1 MRTYQIC
8 FGLIIVHINRMKKI
22 LLPFILLFTA
32 FQSQAQLSAN
42 KYWIQ
47 FADKNNN
54 GFITESPEQFLSLK
68 SIERRVKYGISI
80 RNRDLPVTESY
91 VLSITQTGANVILR
105 SKWMNGVVVFLNDS
119 NLLTSIEQLPFVV
132 SSRKLARTKPKT
144 NADELKE
151 TLEMFMEQIGAQKGK
166 DIKQKTAS
174 EIVDYGLGFNQIEQ
188 INGIDLHK
196 SGRMGQG
203 MQIAVFDAGFPQV
216 DTLPVFKR
224 LRDDNRIIGMFDVV
238 NNSVNVIGFNS
249 HGRSVLST
257 MAAWKDGLLVGT
269 APLAEYFLVRTEDAA
284 TEYVI
289 EEYNWLRGAELV
301 DSAGVDIIN
310 SSLGYTQ
317 FDEATQSHT
326 FADLNGNTT
335 VITRAADW
343 AAATGMLV
351 VNSAG
356 NSGDS
361 PWRYIG
367 APADADSILTIGA
380 VDSLGIYASFSSQG
394 PTADGR
400 IKPNVTA
407 LGKLAAV
414 ATGTGSV
421 IRGNGTS
428 FSGPIIAGMAACLW
442 QGHRDKNAQ
451 QIIKAI
457 EQSASRA
464 SNPDNYYGFGIP
476 DFGKADYILRNL
488 PPIDQLVDSIVNVY
502 PNPMVTGITLEF
514 FSTQL
519 QSAKLEITSLNGKR
533 VHSETV
539 QLKPFFNNIFSIQP
553 LRDVKQGIYIIT
565 IFVGNKKYTRQVVKS
580 SN

>member
-1 MRTYQIC
+1 
-8 FGLIIVHINRMKKI
+8 MKKI
-22 LLPFILLFTA
+22 FLPFFFLLVA
-32 FQSQAQLSAN
+32 FQGQAQLSAN

-47 FADKNNN
+47 FSDKNNN
-54 GFITESPEQFLSLK
+54 GFNIENPAQFLSAK
-68 SIERRVKYGISI
+68 SIERRTKYGIAI
-80 RNRDLPVTESY
+80 QNKDLPVTENY
-91 VLSITQTGANVILR
+91 VQTVAQTGANVLLR
-105 SKWMNGVVVFLNDS
+105 SKWMNGVVVLLNDT
-119 NLLTSIEQLPFVV
+119 NLLGSIEQLPFVV

-151 TLEMFMEQIGAQKGK
+151 TLEMFMEQMGAEKGK
-166 DIKQKTAS
+166 DIKAKTTA
-174 EIVDYGLGFNQIEQ
+174 EIEDYGLGFHQIEQ
-188 INGIDLHK
+188 LNGIELHK
-196 SGRMGQG
+196 AGRMGQG
-203 MQIAVFDAGFPQV
+203 IQIAVFDAGFPQV
-216 DTLPVFKR
+216 DTLSVFKR
-224 LRDDNRIIGMFDVV
+224 LRDDNRIIGMYDVV

-257 MAAWKDGLLVGT
+257 MASWKEGLLVGT
-269 APLAEYFLVRTEDAA
+269 APLAEYYLVRTEDAA
-284 TEYVI
+284 TEYLI

-301 DSAGVDIIN
+301 DSVGVDIIN

-317 FDEATQSHT
+317 FDDFTQNHT
-326 FADLNGNTT
+326 YADMNGNKT

-367 APADADSILTIGA
+367 APADADSILTVGA
-380 VDSLGIYASFSSQG
+380 VDSLGVYASFSSQG
-394 PTADGR
+394 PTYDGR

-407 LGKLAAV
+407 LGKRAAV
-414 ATGTGSV
+414 ATGFGTA

-476 DFGKADYILRNL
+476 DFAKADYILRNL
-488 PPIDQLVDSIVNVY
+488 PPIEELKDSIVNVY
-502 PNPMVTGITLEF
+502 PNPIVTGITLEF
-514 FSTQL
+514 FSTQN
-519 QSAKLEITSLNGKR
+519 QSAKLEITSLSGKR
-533 VHSETV
+533 VYSELVT
-539 QLKPFFNNIFSIQP
+539 LKPYFNNIFSIQP
-553 LRDVKQGIYIIT
+553 IKDVKQGIYIIT
-565 IFVGNKKYTRQVVKS
+565 LYVGDKKYTRQVVKA